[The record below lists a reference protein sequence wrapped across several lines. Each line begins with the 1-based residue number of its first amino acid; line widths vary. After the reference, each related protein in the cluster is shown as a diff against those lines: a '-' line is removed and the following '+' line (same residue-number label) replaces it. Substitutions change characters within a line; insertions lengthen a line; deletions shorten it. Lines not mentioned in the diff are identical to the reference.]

1 MIRWIILV
9 FMLQVIHEIVM
20 QSTKWLG
27 FAQKH
32 IWNIIEEDKSS
43 IVFQTC
49 FWANPIQGLVFE
61 ILKIIQNYDQ
71 K

>member
-27 FAQKH
+27 LAQKH
-32 IWNIIEEDKSS
+32 IWNIIEE
-43 IVFQTC
+43 IVSFYFFQFASEQIPVENWC
-49 FWANPIQGLVFE
+49 LEYWFF
-61 ILKIIQNYDQ
+61 LK
-71 K
+71 